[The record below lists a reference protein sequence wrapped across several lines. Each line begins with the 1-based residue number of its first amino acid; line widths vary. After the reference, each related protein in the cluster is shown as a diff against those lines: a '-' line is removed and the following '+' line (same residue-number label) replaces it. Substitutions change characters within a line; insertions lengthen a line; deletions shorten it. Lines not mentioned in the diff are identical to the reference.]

1 MYTYKRQNISILSRS
16 WVISQ
21 MSTLSIMVLV
31 QHLISLL
38 IRANCKLY
46 AYIVQSIYESYWHN
60 LKQIATEFFSAG
72 IHSGEVSLKH
82 TKNLWRKQVKSAINV
97 TFSH

>member
-1 MYTYKRQNISILSRS
+1 MGHISDEHSLNNGF
-16 WVISQ
+16 
-21 MSTLSIMVLV
+21 V

-72 IHSGEVSLKH
+72 IHSGEVSLY
-82 TKNLWRKQVKSAINV
+82 
-97 TFSH
+97 